1 MIYIQGVWGH
11 KRSRRMYW
19 PTRCCHIWL
28 PQQVHLNDN
37 LQIDFMIVAIKKY
50 ILESLLTGLGMVQRP
65 CRQLTW
71 VLCRKSCSFI
81 KLLVLQCTEPVQ
93 FPPRGLPYYN
103 HVTLTTNQCLI
114 SETFHQLF
122 SRCLT
127 IASLPKRWKIRL
139 HWEIFLQSEQM
150 SVQNTI
156 VALVKV
162 NTYNGS
168 AVFNIYCSASDFP
181 RVSRRPQKNLN
192 LLKCDKT
199 ENQIAYNRILD
210 NVFVSSQLICS
221 GNSQPDTTT
230 FPSVSFLETEADFF
244 KWLVSMN
251 ILFLMKI
258 IYKYIKKNV

>member
-1 MIYIQGVWGH
+1 MSHWPRISVLFRRHSINCFPGVLLLRASQKGE
-11 KRSRRMYW
+11 
-19 PTRCCHIWL
+19 
-28 PQQVHLNDN
+28 
-37 LQIDFMIVAIKKY
+37 KY
-50 ILESLLTGLGMVQRP
+50 V
-65 CRQLTW
+65 
-71 VLCRKSCSFI
+71 
-81 KLLVLQCTEPVQ
+81 CTERFSYKVSK
-93 FPPRGLPYYN
+93 
-103 HVTLTTNQCLI
+103 CLY
-114 SETFHQLF
+114 
-122 SRCLT
+122 
-127 IASLPKRWKIRL
+127 KIL
-139 HWEIFLQSEQM
+139 
-150 SVQNTI
+150 I

-210 NVFVSSQLICS
+210 NVWFVSSQLICS

-258 IYKYIKKNV
+258 YKYIIKNV